1 MYIKN
6 RKFTDLIE
14 ISEWTKHGS
23 DLEFR
28 KIFSQQSYLKL
39 YRQVCGMLPLSAD

>member
-6 RKFTDLIE
+6 RKFTGVVE
-14 ISEWTKHGS
+14 MSEWTKHDS

-28 KIFSQQSYLKL
+28 KFFNQQSYLKL
-39 YRQVCGMLPLSAD
+39 YGQVDGMLRIVG